1 MSKVISRED
10 FHYYLDELK
19 KYNEY
24 KRALYK
30 LGIDAIE
37 APNCEGPLLKLL
49 DFSFNGNQD
58 ISYFCCEC
66 DFEYPFEYWLCDEN
80 ETHVV
85 INNEDEFY
93 NQLLKEMEDENK

>member
-1 MSKVISRED
+1 MSKIISRED
-10 FHYYLDELK
+10 FHYYLEELK
-19 KYNEY
+19 KADEFIHES
-24 KRALYK
+24 YK
-30 LGIDAIE
+30 LGIDLIE
-37 APNCEGPLLKLL
+37 TPNCMSALVKLL
-49 DFSFNGNQD
+49 DFSFNENQD

-93 NQLLKEMEDENK
+93 NQLLKEMEDETK